1 MSELRKEY
9 YDDVTKQKQEFDKE
23 KTNALL
29 EVALQD
35 AMVIL
40 SYFVF
45 AMLLS
50 SKFITCVFFNER
62 FAPHVFILFFKIL
75 EKDEYIEQ
83 LESKQAQDSTLQRQ
97 MFDMEQAYKSQKNL
111 LQAQIEEL
119 EKDLKVNIWSSYKI
133 GDVQCCWEVF
143 DTNVF
148 SL

>member
-1 MSELRKEY
+1 M
-9 YDDVTKQKQEFDKE
+9 
-23 KTNALL
+23 N
-29 EVALQD
+29 
-35 AMVIL
+35 
-40 SYFVF
+40 
-45 AMLLS
+45 
-50 SKFITCVFFNER
+50 
-62 FAPHVFILFFKIL
+62 VFILFFKIL